1 MAATNAEI
9 ITMLSTR
16 YPVFAAVD
24 SGRLSAF
31 VDDARVV
38 VPLCRLSTAQ
48 GDLALMYKT
57 ASLASVSPDLSSTLA
72 AGSVKRMRDGDVEVE
87 YQATGTSASVS
98 ATNPFEALYQAIV
111 RTAARNS
118 PRVLGYRG

>member
-24 SGRLSAF
+24 PDRLSAF

-57 ASLASVSPDLSSTLA
+57 ASLVSQSPDLASTLA
-72 AGSVKRMRDGDVEVE
+72 AGSVKRMKDGDVEIE
-87 YQATGTSASVS
+87 YQATGTSQSASS
-98 ATNPFEALYQAIV
+98 NPFEALYQNIV
-111 RTAARNS
+111 RSASRNS
-118 PRVLGYRG
+118 PRVLGFTG